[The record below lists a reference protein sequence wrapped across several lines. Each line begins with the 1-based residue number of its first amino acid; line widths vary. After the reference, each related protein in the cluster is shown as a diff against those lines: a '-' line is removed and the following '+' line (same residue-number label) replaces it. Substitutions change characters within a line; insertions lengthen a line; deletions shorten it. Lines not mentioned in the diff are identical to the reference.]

1 MSYLRIFVEDVF
13 ALLCALAVKGVQK
26 LACVRIRK
34 FKITAKNIISKI
46 SYLATFGNECCYIWR
61 GTLS

>member
-13 ALLCALAVKGVQK
+13 ALLCALTVKGVRK
-26 LACVRIRK
+26 LACVRMRK
-34 FKITAKNIISKI
+34 VKIAAKNIISKN
-46 SYLATFGNECCYIWR
+46 SYLSTFGKECCYIWR